1 MNKRLEAVI
10 FDMDGVIVD
19 TDELYFIVNKAIAD
33 MLSIPFTYEDN
44 EKIKGIR
51 RMEIIEMMVERS
63 GKDYST
69 SAKQELARLKNEH
82 YLSLIENMDQSHVF
96 PGMINFIEELKCNGL
111 KVGLASSSSNQKK
124 IIEKLGLT
132 PFFDVM
138 IDPYLLKRGKPDP
151 EIFLT
156 AADRLGVSYENCV
169 AIEDGEAGMRAI
181 LATEM
186 FSIGVGNGNEWVK
199 QANWHVTHTTEL
211 TLSNLIERFH

>member
-1 MNKRLEAVI
+1 MTKKLEAVI

-19 TDELYFIVNKAIAD
+19 TDEFYYIVNKAIAD
-33 MLSIPFTYEDN
+33 ILSIPFSHEDN

-63 GKDYST
+63 GQPYST
-69 SAKQELARLKNEH
+69 TAKQELARTKNEH
-82 YLSLIENMDQSHVF
+82 YLSLIENMDQSYVF
-96 PGMINFIEELKCNGL
+96 PGMIKFINELKDNGV

-124 IIEKLGLT
+124 IIEKVGLT

-138 IDPYLLKRGKPDP
+138 VDPYLLKKGKPDP

-156 AADRLGVSYENCV
+156 AADHLGVRYENCV
-169 AIEDGEAGMRAI
+169 AIEDGEAGMSAI

-186 FSIGVGNGNEWVK
+186 FSIGVGNGNEVVK
-199 QANWHVTHTTEL
+199 KADWHIINTTDL
-211 TLSNLIERFH
+211 TLSNLIDRFH